1 MCLFVSNSY
10 AKKIKSQSKWG
21 KLHNSIP
28 TVKWFVLC
36 CYSFAQT
43 YCFQAALIE
52 SHQYLR
58 GKQNLAVQ
66 EFTFLLLTFLS
77 VNMANILCRGDLP
90 LLFHEKKKWKKKKTY
105 NHNYEKELYISP
117 HWDVFGI
124 TKTAQNSVSFWLQV
138 IISLLSN
145 VWFIKGSGH
154 YW

>member
-58 GKQNLAVQ
+58 GKQNRCTRIYIPLVDIPLCKHGKHFMQ
-66 EFTFLLLTFLS
+66 RWFTIVSPALRNKIALS
-77 VNMANILCRGDLP
+77 W
-90 LLFHEKKKWKKKKTY
+90 KKKWKKTTLTIITTRK
-105 NHNYEKELYISP
+105 NYTFHHIETCL
-117 HWDVFGI
+117 V
-124 TKTAQNSVSFWLQV
+124 
-138 IISLLSN
+138 
-145 VWFIKGSGH
+145 
-154 YW
+154 